1 MVTGI
6 KSAAV
11 LSPIF
16 PPMDN
21 AIKITTDRND
31 SKRNRYPAE
40 RFADLTYN
48 ATRRNT
54 KTSVVK
60 GGLLD
65 RVKKDPAFVAWR
77 KKILAQYR
85 LNPLIKKRREGLKL
99 GGNKF
104 FSLEG
109 DLEQKLAIRGVTI
122 NADFTETNGKISV
135 NYSIDDIFD
144 IRTQAGRGDFYNGIN
159 GFLEPIWVDFFH
171 GNEDMHVEIK
181 WNETITK

>member
-1 MVTGI
+1 MLG
-6 KSAAV
+6 
-11 LSPIF
+11 
-16 PPMDN
+16 
-21 AIKITTDRND
+21 
-31 SKRNRYPAE
+31 E
-40 RFADLTYN
+40 
-48 ATRRNT
+48 
-54 KTSVVK
+54 
-60 GGLLD
+60 
-65 RVKKDPAFVAWR
+65 

-85 LNPLIKKRREGLKL
+85 LNPLPKKRREGLKL

-109 DLEQKLAIRGVTI
+109 DLELKLAIRGVTI
-122 NADFTETNGKISV
+122 NADFAETNGKISV

-144 IRTQAGRGDFYNGIN
+144 IRTQAGRGDVYNGIN